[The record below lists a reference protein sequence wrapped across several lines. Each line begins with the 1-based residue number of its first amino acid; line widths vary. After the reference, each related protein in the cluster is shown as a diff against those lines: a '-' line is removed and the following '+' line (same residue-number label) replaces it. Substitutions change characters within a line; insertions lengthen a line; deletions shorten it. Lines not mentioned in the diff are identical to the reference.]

1 MKTPTHALNPSQ
13 GLRIRSP
20 YHLDLPIL
28 IPDSSRPAPAL
39 GLPGGSP
46 AAPPQASASK
56 TEPTSGW
63 RHSLEK
69 IGLRAAIALGGVGV
83 GIFGHAGTLPPLPPV
98 PPIATMM
105 SPPGAANSPASAP
118 SSAHELPAAPIPAHQ
133 NRPGAE
139 VYQGV
144 PFESGGIRI
153 ARSSGQV
160 TIRQAP
166 GSAFEMGQK
175 LNFPHAIV
183 IIVDADSIT
192 EGLVNTQPQNQIPDH
207 DKIEVKAFI
216 QTLWTDIVADLTDP
230 GKMAEKIA
238 DDVSDEVLDIAHH
251 SLDFLIASY
260 VAVRIERRGRE
271 KKTPVLVA
279 TGEHL
284 KKINDLYAAQIR
296 KLLATQSA
304 EHRERFPMLVTLD
317 LADLPL
323 APIPLSTIAAACGIS
338 NEQAEAVLKA
348 GFFIKHDNGWSLP
361 HAVAPRCAVV
371 ATGGQLA
378 SLKFNP

>member
-56 TEPTSGW
+56 TEPPSGW

-133 NRPGAE
+133 NRPGVE

-166 GSAFEMGQK
+166 ALSLRDGPETELSPRDSDHRRRRLHHRRAGQNPAAKSAISNK
-175 LNFPHAIV
+175 TK
-183 IIVDADSIT
+183 S
-192 EGLVNTQPQNQIPDH
+192 
-207 DKIEVKAFI
+207 EVKAFHPDFVDRHRCRPDRSG
-216 QTLWTDIVADLTDP
+216 QNG
-230 GKMAEKIA
+230 GK
-238 DDVSDEVLDIAHH
+238 D
-251 SLDFLIASY
+251 
-260 VAVRIERRGRE
+260 RR
-271 KKTPVLVA
+271 
-279 TGEHL
+279 
-284 KKINDLYAAQIR
+284 
-296 KLLATQSA
+296 
-304 EHRERFPMLVTLD
+304 
-317 LADLPL
+317 
-323 APIPLSTIAAACGIS
+323 
-338 NEQAEAVLKA
+338 
-348 GFFIKHDNGWSLP
+348 
-361 HAVAPRCAVV
+361 
-371 ATGGQLA
+371 
-378 SLKFNP
+378 